1 MEYVPLIDILNEN
14 IKNKY
19 IHLLSFLTEAT
30 DIPDQ
35 MFTDKIRDINKM
47 GIILVCIVRTENDI
61 LIVGTG
67 TLIKEPKIIHGGK
80 SVGHIEDIVV
90 HPLYRNKH
98 IAQTILNKLTEYGSD
113 CYKII
118 LDCNPTL
125 EPFYEKAG
133 FNKKCI
139 QMTKTLI

>member
-1 MEYVPLIDILNEN
+1 MEYVPLIDLLHHN
-14 IKNKY
+14 IKHQY
-19 IHLLSFLTEAT
+19 IKLLSFLTEAT

-35 MFTDKIRDINKM
+35 LFYDKINNINKM
-47 GIILVCIVRTENDI
+47 GIIIVCILRIGDDI
-61 LIVGTG
+61 IIIGTG

-98 IAQTILNKLTEYGSD
+98 IAQTILNKLIEYGSD

-118 LDCNPTL
+118 LDCNPSL

-139 QMTKTLI
+139 QMTKHL

>member
-35 MFTDKIRDINKM
+35 MFTDKIHDINKM

-80 SVGHIEDIVV
+80 KRRTYRRYCSSSVI
-90 HPLYRNKH
+90 
-98 IAQTILNKLTEYGSD
+98 
-113 CYKII
+113 
-118 LDCNPTL
+118 
-125 EPFYEKAG
+125 
-133 FNKKCI
+133 
-139 QMTKTLI
+139 

>member
-1 MEYVPLIDILNEN
+1 MEYVPLIDLLNHN
-14 IKNKY
+14 IKHQY
-19 IHLLSFLTEAT
+19 INLLSFLTQAT

-35 MFTDKIRDINKM
+35 LFYDKIHNINKM
-47 GIILVCIVRTENDI
+47 GIIIVCILRTGDDI
-61 LIVGTG
+61 IIIGTG

-98 IAQTILNKLTEYGSD
+98 IAQTILNKLIEYGSD

-118 LDCNPTL
+118 LDCNPSL

-139 QMTKTLI
+139 QMTKPL

>member
-1 MEYVPLIDILNEN
+1 
-14 IKNKY
+14 
-19 IHLLSFLTEAT
+19 
-30 DIPDQ
+30 
-35 MFTDKIRDINKM
+35 M
-47 GIILVCIVRTENDI
+47 GIILVCILRTNDDI
-61 LIVGTG
+61 LIIGTG

-98 IAQTILNKLTEYGSD
+98 IAQTILNKLTEYGAD

-125 EPFYEKAG
+125 EPFYEKSG

-139 QMTKTLI
+139 QMTKTLS

>member
-1 MEYVPLIDILNEN
+1 MEYVPLIDLLHHN
-14 IKNKY
+14 IKNQY
-19 IHLLSFLTEAT
+19 IKLLSFLTEAT

-35 MFTDKIRDINKM
+35 LFYDKINNINKM
-47 GIILVCIVRTENDI
+47 GIIIVCILRIGDDI
-61 LIVGTG
+61 IIIGTG

-98 IAQTILNKLTEYGSD
+98 IAQTILNKLIEYGSD

-118 LDCNPTL
+118 LDCNPSL

-139 QMTKTLI
+139 QMTKHL

>member
-1 MEYVPLIDILNEN
+1 MEYVPLIDLLNHN
-14 IKNKY
+14 IKHQY
-19 IHLLSFLTEAT
+19 INLLSFLTQAT

-35 MFTDKIRDINKM
+35 LFYDKINNINKM
-47 GIILVCIVRTENDI
+47 GIIIVCILRTGDDI
-61 LIVGTG
+61 IIIGTG

-90 HPLYRNKH
+90 HPLYRNKY
-98 IAQTILNKLTEYGSD
+98 IAQTILNKLIEYGSD

-118 LDCNPTL
+118 LDCNPSL

-139 QMTKTLI
+139 QMTKTL

>member
-1 MEYVPLIDILNEN
+1 MEYVPLIDLLHHN
-14 IKNKY
+14 IKHQY
-19 IHLLSFLTEAT
+19 IKLLSFLTEAT

-35 MFTDKIRDINKM
+35 LFYDKINNINKM
-47 GIILVCIVRTENDI
+47 GIIIVCILRIGDDI
-61 LIVGTG
+61 IIIGTG

-98 IAQTILNKLTEYGSD
+98 IAQTILNKLIEYGSD

-118 LDCNPTL
+118 LDCNPSL

-139 QMTKTLI
+139 QLTKHL